1 MTLKARI
8 GTAVSSLITSETGA
22 RRRRKLREWR
32 RRLSGHP
39 HVVHYFHD
47 VTDPYSLLT
56 ALVLPDLAD
65 RAGVAI
71 ETHLVSPPPDW
82 AAPERRLLDDYSRRD
97 AAALAARL
105 GLEVPSFAEAL
116 EPRAVQAA
124 LGRLAAALARG
135 DFIERAA
142 AITAGA
148 WRGEIA
154 EDRADGVA
162 AALAAGDA
170 LRERLGHYLGATFF
184 YAGEWYWGLDRLHYL
199 ESRLDDLGAVGGAP
213 SPHFPRH
220 RPTLPADCA
229 GRLAG
234 RGPDLELFFSFRS
247 PYSYIVL
254 PRAFAL
260 ADHYGARL
268 RLRFVL
274 PMVTRGLPVPAAKR
288 LYIVRDTKREAV
300 SEGMPFGRIADP
312 LGRPV
317 ERGLAV
323 LAGAIGLD
331 EGKARRFAL
340 SFLSGVFA
348 EGVDAGTDDG
358 LTRLIARAGLDP
370 AMTKAAI
377 ADETW
382 RITAEDNRR
391 AMVGAGLWGVPS
403 LRYDDV
409 ATWGQDRLWLIED
422 AMAAMARGG

>member
-8 GTAVSSLITSETGA
+8 GVTVSSLITSETGA
-22 RRRRKLREWR
+22 RRRRRLREWR
-32 RRLSGHP
+32 RRLAGKP

-56 ALVLPDLAD
+56 AMVLPDLAD
-65 RAGVAI
+65 RAGVVI
-71 ETHLVSPPPDW
+71 EAHLVSPPPDW
-82 AAPERRLLDDYSRRD
+82 AAPERRLLEEFSRRD
-97 AAALAARL
+97 AAALAAHL
-105 GLEVPSFAEAL
+105 GLAVPGFADAL
-116 EPRAVQAA
+116 EPQAVQAG
-124 LGRLAAALARG
+124 LGRLAGALA
-135 DFIERAA
+135 DDSFIEQAA
-142 AITAGA
+142 DITAA
-148 WRGEIA
+148 VWRGEMSA
-154 EDRADGVA
+154 GGADPA
-162 AALAAGDA
+162 AALAKGDA
-170 LRERLGHYLGATFF
+170 LREKLGHYLGATFH

-199 ESRLDDLGAVGGAP
+199 ESRLDELGAVGEGP

-220 RPTLPADCA
+220 RLALPADCA

-274 PMVTRGLPVPAAKR
+274 PMVMRGLPVPPSKR
-288 LYIVRDTKREAV
+288 LYIVRDTKREAM
-300 SEGMPFGRIADP
+300 SEGMEFGRIADP

-323 LAGAIGLD
+323 LAKAIGLD
-331 EGKARRFAL
+331 DAKARAFAL

-348 EGVDAGTDDG
+348 EGIDADTDEG
-358 LTRLIARAGLDP
+358 LTALIARAGLDP
-370 AMTKAAI
+370 AMAEAAI

-382 RITAEDNRR
+382 RVTAEDNRR

-403 LRYDDV
+403 LRYGEAV
-409 ATWGQDRLWLIED
+409 TWGQDRLWLIED
-422 AMAAMARGG
+422 AMVAQARSG